1 MQSEDSED
9 VSEYDIKD
17 EIDVDNI
24 KTEHSEDECA
34 TVGPETYENF
44 EDRKRDPLKLEPDGD
59 ISNSIS
65 ASILKRSRREVEVN
79 QIENP
84 HNNWHKIDYNM
95 FRGKLPIGEGND
107 DGFWKLELVDKAL
120 RDVNKGI
127 LNIHIVSRELG
138 VTTEMLYSQLH
149 KKDYHR
155 SSYYGKH
162 DMLSLREFIGEGGE
176 SYRYWSDSKVRDLLD
191 EVRNRKLSDATV
203 AAQLGVSRGEVYRR
217 CGGIRTKEEI
227 EAEQVML
234 NIQKVNDQ
242 EEAYKLRVQTTDVDR
257 QIWFEEEQS
266 RRGELCDYEKQR
278 LENLRERKAMME
290 MLDVTGDKL
299 EIRRLN
305 RVIRTPGETSEKN
318 AVGRREKSSRIQR
331 LSESKRLKI
340 SNEESSV
347 LFSSNVKRSTPYWFC
362 DNYRRIDVENLE
374 NPKMPKFDVKAAQ
387 LLEVTNDYRKS
398 RIFFDSISQESREMK
413 AKEEEF
419 CGDVDLKHFGVTED
433 FIVSTSAVTTLD
445 SCGDLVSFGTA
456 EGGVGV
462 VLGGRSVSLR
472 PHSAAVTGLEV
483 SQGTSLVSSSWDGT
497 VRRLDLVRQL
507 AVLEHSAAED
517 VGVLGLVSRPDTP
530 TSFILDCDHALVSLD
545 TRQKGADT
553 LVSLPTTSEVT
564 PASINLEPVTKQL
577 VSVCRDNSVKIWD
590 LRKTSSPVWSHDI
603 ESRVIRDDWQKKM
616 FEKPDI
622 TFAGWSSNGEEFC
635 VAQNRGPYIF
645 DVINGVPHLEP
656 RASYLNKVNKHIKG
670 TQLTALR
677 GDLWSRWG
685 PSELFCVKY
694 GFDGSHDENTNK
706 NKLPRSGGLLRYGV
720 QANHK
725 SNGTRLMA
733 VNSSR

>member
-1 MQSEDSED
+1 MDHSYYSNVNCDLKSTVEVKTERFEDDFKEETNVHNNLKTDQSEDSED
-9 VSEYDIKD
+9 VSEYNFKD
-17 EIDVDNI
+17 EIDVHSI

-34 TVGPETYENF
+34 TVEPEIYDYF

-59 ISNSIS
+59 ISNSVS
-65 ASILKRSRREVEVN
+65 ALKRSRREVEVEVEVN
-79 QIENP
+79 QMENP
-84 HNNWHKIDYNM
+84 NDNQHRQKIDYNM

-155 SSYYGKH
+155 SSHYGKH

-176 SYRYWSDSKVRDLLD
+176 SFRYWSDLKVRDLLD
-191 EVRNRKLSDATV
+191 KVRNRKLSDATV

-234 NIQKVNDQ
+234 NIQKVNEQ

-299 EIRRLN
+299 EIRRLS

-318 AVGRREKSSRIQR
+318 AVARREKSSRIQR

-340 SNEESSV
+340 SNEGSSV
-347 LFSSNVKRSTPYWFC
+347 LFSSNVTRSTPYWFC
-362 DNYRRIDVENLE
+362 DNYRGVDVENLD
-374 NPKMPKFDVKAAQ
+374 NPKVPNFDVKAAQ

-398 RIFFDSISQESREMK
+398 RIFFDSICQESREMK
-413 AKEEEF
+413 SKEEEF

-462 VLGGRSVSLR
+462 VLGRVSFQR
-472 PHSAAVTGLEV
+472 
-483 SQGTSLVSSSWDGT
+483 
-497 VRRLDLVRQL
+497 
-507 AVLEHSAAED
+507 
-517 VGVLGLVSRPDTP
+517 
-530 TSFILDCDHALVSLD
+530 
-545 TRQKGADT
+545 
-553 LVSLPTTSEVT
+553 
-564 PASINLEPVTKQL
+564 NLSGNCLSGSKKSVTKY
-577 VSVCRDNSVKIWD
+577 VKNCSI
-590 LRKTSSPVWSHDI
+590 K
-603 ESRVIRDDWQKKM
+603 
-616 FEKPDI
+616 
-622 TFAGWSSNGEEFC
+622 C
-635 VAQNRGPYIF
+635 
-645 DVINGVPHLEP
+645 
-656 RASYLNKVNKHIKG
+656 YL
-670 TQLTALR
+670 
-677 GDLWSRWG
+677 W
-685 PSELFCVKY
+685 P
-694 GFDGSHDENTNK
+694 
-706 NKLPRSGGLLRYGV
+706 KLL
-720 QANHK
+720 
-725 SNGTRLMA
+725 
-733 VNSSR
+733 